1 MTSAVASV
9 LIASASSVAKVF
21 LIATVGFL
29 AVKRPKANP
38 LIPPQSVGMLSRFAF
53 IVLNIPLIYSAI
65 GSTLTIEVLG
75 SLWFVPFAG
84 MVVIALSFVVATI
97 TERIPFFRVEHRV
110 DFDALRI
117 ACSFP
122 NVVAIPVLVFPSLCE
137 FEVVYSQFIGTDEE
151 GVEMMRNPIDECSN
165 SLNAMTFS
173 YFFAWIF
180 MFYLMGNQMLV
191 NAGKRKGV
199 ETTTPLHD
207 LGGPDIE
214 TSGSEG
220 SCNNNSGVEDGGDET
235 NETMNAVSL
244 EGAAET
250 TKSATSSF
258 LVAVKRSVLNP
269 GSIAMWC
276 GLITALIAPLQSA
289 LFSPGGA
296 LRFVGSAIESL
307 ADALPSMATI
317 VTAASLIIPSDSEAT
332 PRSEEGDA
340 DDTDGSDR
348 GGEIMSSWRCLFS
361 CLKQDGVDA
370 IYDPNYADI
379 ADNTRGAAET
389 RVVEQ
394 EEEGPSPR
402 RSSLSRMRR
411 ASARFGSQVKR
422 HSLIIARSPTV
433 RMHIWFDLTRLVITP
448 AIVCGILI
456 GIDCGT
462 SVFDTIPHMAKLV
475 VLLNSSLPSA
485 LLVILSLKSEGLSES
500 ASVVAKVYFPSY
512 ILSIFTIAGWAS
524 VGLILSIPDDDGK
537 YFCER

>member
-1 MTSAVASV
+1 MTSAVVSV

-53 IVLNIPLIYSAI
+53 TVLNIPLIYSAI
-65 GSTLTIEVLG
+65 GSTLTIDVLG

-84 MVVIALSFVVATI
+84 VVVIALSFVVATI
-97 TERIPFFRVEHRV
+97 TERIPFFRVEDRV

-151 GVEMMRNPIDECSN
+151 GNEMTRNPIDECSN
-165 SLNAMTFS
+165 SLNAMTFL

-180 MFYLMGNQMLV
+180 MFFLMGNQMLL
-191 NAGKRKGV
+191 NAGKRKGT
-199 ETTTPLHD
+199 ETTTHLHD
-207 LGGPDIE
+207 VGGADIE

-220 SCNNNSGVEDGGDET
+220 NSNSGIEDAGDET
-235 NETMNAVSL
+235 NETNNAATL

-250 TKSATSSF
+250 TKSAMSSF

-269 GSIAMWC
+269 GSIAMWA

-307 ADALPSMATI
+307 ADALPSIATMI
-317 VTAASLIIPSDSEAT
+317 TAASLIIPSDSTAT
-332 PRSEEGDA
+332 PSSEEGDA
-340 DDTDGSDR
+340 DDTASSKR
-348 GGEIMSSWRCLFS
+348 GGKFMSSWRCFFA
-361 CLKQDGVDA
+361 CLKQDGADA

-389 RVVEQ
+389 TVAEQ

-402 RSSLSRMRR
+402 GSSLTRMRK

-422 HSLIIARSPTV
+422 HSLLIARSPTV

-456 GIDCGT
+456 GLDCGT
-462 SVFDTIPHMAKLV
+462 SLFDTIPHMAKLV